1 MKNLA
6 VEKVACLSHVRYY
19 GVLLW
24 NEIAVYRLSVAMWFG
39 TCSCL
44 GMGIRTCGLV
54 RPLFLAKTTWFG
66 KPDFCNTEEEWAR
79 NGVEDHEA
87 SDDNDV

>member
-1 MKNLA
+1 
-6 VEKVACLSHVRYY
+6 
-19 GVLLW
+19 
-24 NEIAVYRLSVAMWFG
+24 
-39 TCSCL
+39 
-44 GMGIRTCGLV
+44 MGIRTYGLV